1 MFVVASRSDQTA
13 RTRERLLETAER
25 LFALHGIA
33 SVSSRQISKAA
44 GQGNNYAV
52 GHHFGDKT
60 GLIRAIL
67 ETHNARIDV
76 IRGERL
82 GDLAEATDVRDW
94 IECLIRPEIEHLVSL
109 GATSYYARFCA
120 HMAAD
125 PQTGYLLYE
134 SVAVSHPLTEVMT
147 GFYRVLPTIPKR
159 VMDARVSMSQN
170 MIIHSL
176 ADIERSIEESP
187 TEASTIADRWS
198 DHCDLLID
206 AAVGLWLAPT
216 KNP

>member
-1 MFVVASRSDQTA
+1 MVASRSDQTA
-13 RTRERLLETAER
+13 RTRERLLAAAEQ

-33 SVSSRQISKAA
+33 GVSSRQISKAA

-60 GLIRAIL
+60 GLIRSIL

-76 IRGERL
+76 IRAERL
-82 GDLAEATDVRDW
+82 AELGDDPGVRDW

-109 GATSYYARFCA
+109 GAPSHYARFCA

-147 GFYRVLPTIPKR
+147 GFYRALPSIPKR

-176 ADIERSIEESP
+176 ADIERSIEDA
-187 TEASTIADRWS
+187 EASTIADQWS
-198 DHCDLLID
+198 DHCDLLVD
-206 AAVGLWLAPT
+206 GAVGLWLAPT
-216 KNP
+216 TSR